1 MTDEM
6 NEKRNKGE
14 GRVFI
19 LHGPR
24 HSGKSS
30 ALAAWC
36 SEEKARQGGH
46 TKVCGFL
53 STLSPEGLKT
63 IQNIDTHETFPL
75 ESKEPGEDTMEIGV
89 KPYYLNK
96 QAFPFA
102 ESILA
107 LALENRH
114 SVKGAFFVLD
124 EVGPLEVNK
133 ELGHHNLLTKL
144 LGPQWR
150 GEGGHVVLVVRDE
163 LLDEVCSKYALV
175 APSIFDVESWKQEG
189 GISSP

>member
-1 MTDEM
+1 MNDKTDS
-6 NEKRNKGE
+6 GE

-30 ALAAWC
+30 ALAVWC
-36 SEEKARQGGH
+36 SDEKAKQGCH
-46 TKVCGFL
+46 TNVWGFL

-63 IQNIDTHETFPL
+63 LQNIDTHETFPL

-102 ESILA
+102 ESILDKA
-107 LALENRH
+107 LVTPT
-114 SVKGAFFVLD
+114 VKGAYFVLD

-150 GEGGHVVLVVRDE
+150 GAGGHVVLVVRDE

-175 APSIFDVESWKQEG
+175 APSIFDVESWKQRG
-189 GISSP
+189 GAISAP